1 MGEFG
6 SMKILI
12 NTIFVLVIMTTSV
25 LADSC
30 WTHNGSLMRLQAD
43 GNNRW
48 FSYENPKSS
57 LRQSGIQRGTLLFN
71 GQNNGDWYSG
81 LSRVFSKYCVG
92 NPLEYYVEGPV
103 SRNPLRITMT
113 GTREK
118 SRQCVS
124 TGVITTDVLVFT
136 YSHQC

>member
-1 MGEFG
+1 
-6 SMKILI
+6 MKIWI
-12 NTIFVLVIMTTSV
+12 KTISLLAIMTTTA

-57 LRQSGIQRGTLLFN
+57 LRPSGVQLGTLLFN

-81 LSRVFSKYCVG
+81 LARVFSKYCVG
-92 NPLEYYVEGPV
+92 SPLEYWVEGPV

-124 TGVITTDVLVFT
+124 TGVITTDTLVFT

>member
-1 MGEFG
+1 
-6 SMKILI
+6 MKILI
-12 NTIFVLVIMTTSV
+12 KTISLLAIMTTTA

-57 LRQSGIQRGTLLFN
+57 LYPSGVQPGTLLFN

-81 LSRVFSKYCVG
+81 LARVFSKYCVG
-92 NPLEYYVEGPV
+92 NPLEYWVEGPV

-124 TGVITTDVLVFT
+124 TGVITTDTLVFT